1 MIYLTKYNIDLSKY
15 GIDLSNYCEC
25 DKQYANVKH
34 CTICHKKQMS
44 IVEYIEHLETI
55 IQQPLSG
62 SQGSPKV
69 CPDCRG
75 SGQDDPP
82 PGKYHGLCQT
92 CNGTGQTFR

>member
-15 GIDLSNYCEC
+15 GIDLSDYCKC
-25 DKQYANVKH
+25 DKQYTTGKY

-62 SQGSPKV
+62 SLRSPKYASHTSDNV
-69 CPDCRG
+69 
-75 SGQDDPP
+75 
-82 PGKYHGLCQT
+82 
-92 CNGTGQTFR
+92 